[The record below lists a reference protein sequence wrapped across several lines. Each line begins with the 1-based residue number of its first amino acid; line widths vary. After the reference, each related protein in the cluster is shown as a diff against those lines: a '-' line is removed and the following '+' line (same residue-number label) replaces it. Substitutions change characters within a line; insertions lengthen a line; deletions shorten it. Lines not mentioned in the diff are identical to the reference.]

1 VAKTKPAKRTKQAAK
16 PRSAKSPAKPVQGR
30 TPLTRWQVAEAREKF
45 NAVISAAMAGEPQE
59 IARSGKSLVVVVSA
73 KDYKVF
79 AKSRQSLD
87 EMFQNSPL
95 AAAFGKGQILGLRHA
110 EPFRDVSL

>member
-1 VAKTKPAKRTKQAAK
+1 MAKTKPAKRTKRAAK
-16 PRSAKSPAKPVQGR
+16 FHAGKLPAEPAENRARLV
-30 TPLTRWQVAEAREKF
+30 RWQVGEARDKLSTLI
-45 NAVISAAMAGEPQE
+45 AAAMAGEPQE
-59 IARSGKSLVVVVSA
+59 ITRGGKSLVVVVSA

-95 AAAFGKGQILGLRHA
+95 AAAFGKGQIPELRHA
-110 EPFRDVSL
+110 EPFRDISL

>member
-1 VAKTKPAKRTKQAAK
+1 MAKTKPAKRSKTAKPRGRSAAK
-16 PRSAKSPAKPVQGR
+16 PGSVGA
-30 TPLTRWQVAEAREKF
+30 PLVRWNVEEAREKLGSL
-45 NAVISAAMAGEPQE
+45 IEAAMAGEPQE
-59 IARSGKSLVVVVSA
+59 IVRGGKSLVVVVSA

-95 AAAFGKGQILGLRHA
+95 AAAFGKGQIPGLRHA
-110 EPFRDVSL
+110 EPFRDISL